1 MRFTEL
7 VTELRSDIW
16 PEGVPENLVA
26 PIHKSFE
33 AAVTHLQ
40 RYVPCLQSRNINRYP
55 QCSTYFQ
62 GGKTVID
69 APKGRIN
76 KVYTVL
82 DKEGDEVY
90 PALFTQVSLDQLECN
105 NLKLLSMVYP
115 PRNLDKNPLPMGFKY
130 PEEDSDFRVTRN
142 GTTKTL
148 TTNKHGRAVIG
159 QWAID
164 RNRIYISPWINS
176 DEVIVVEWD
185 GVKTRYSLDDAVIED
200 IDFKRA
206 VKLYVQRE
214 YARDFD
220 NDYERYKYMSMD
232 FDTAMG
238 DLIHEC
244 KKQTEVKKTFFCPE
258 AYDILAQRRNQRFN
272 EALNVTTTTT
282 ATTEAATTTLAAD
295 AAVDVSFTFGVIGDY
310 GASTGGSGTA
320 YDGTNSSAVADLVKG
335 WSPEFIITTG
345 DNSYGATGGDQS
357 TITDLDTNVG
367 QWYSDFIFPY
377 GQSGLHGY
385 TSTSNATTGN
395 RFFPS
400 IGNHDITEAYG
411 TTDAGLAHYKNYF
424 TLPNNEEYYD
434 FVKGPIHFFCLF
446 SNKRTDNSVYNAK
459 LGLGITGGQ
468 HEWLESK
475 LGNSSSHWKVVYF
488 HNSPYSSETASGGHG
503 PGDTDMRWDFPAM
516 GADVVISGHAHNY
529 ERIKDANDFRY
540 LVNGAGGAP
549 LRGSGATLPNGYTS
563 EKFHSA
569 ANGHGAIKGT
579 VDGTTLKFEF
589 IDKAGT
595 TIDTYTLTKALS
607 DTSTKRTVTN

>member
-1 MRFTEL
+1 
-7 VTELRSDIW
+7 
-16 PEGVPENLVA
+16 
-26 PIHKSFE
+26 
-33 AAVTHLQ
+33 
-40 RYVPCLQSRNINRYP
+40 
-55 QCSTYFQ
+55 
-62 GGKTVID
+62 
-69 APKGRIN
+69 
-76 KVYTVL
+76 
-82 DKEGDEVY
+82 
-90 PALFTQVSLDQLECN
+90 
-105 NLKLLSMVYP
+105 
-115 PRNLDKNPLPMGFKY
+115 MGFKY
-130 PEEDSDFRVTRN
+130 PDEDSDYKVSRS

-148 TTNKHGRAVIG
+148 LTKKHGRAVIG

-164 RNRIYISPWINS
+164 RDRIYISPWINS
-176 DEVIVVEWD
+176 DEIVVVEWD
-185 GVKTRYSLDDAVIED
+185 GVKTKYSPDDAVIED

-244 KKQTEVKKTFFCPE
+244 KRQTEVKKTFFCPE
-258 AYDILAQRRNQRFN
+258 AYDILAVRRNQRFN
-272 EALNVTTTTT
+272 EALKATITTV
-282 ATTEAATTTLAAD
+282 AEAATTELAPSQ
-295 AAVDVSFTFGVIGDY
+295 AVDVSFTFGVIGDY
-310 GASTGGSGTA
+310 GASVGGSGSA
-320 YDGTNSSAVADLVKG
+320 YDGTNASAVATLVKG

-345 DNSYGATGGDQS
+345 DNSYGASGGDQS
-357 TITDLDTNVG
+357 TATDLDTNVG

-395 RFFPS
+395 RFFPA
-400 IGNHDITEAYG
+400 IGNHDITDAYG

-459 LGLGITGGQ
+459 LGVGITGGQ

-475 LGNSSSHWKVVYF
+475 LGSSTSHWKVVYF
-488 HNSPYSSETASGGHG
+488 HHSPYTSETASGGHG
-503 PGDTDMRWDFPAM
+503 PGDTDMRWDFPGM
-516 GADVVISGHAHNY
+516 GADVVISGHSHNY

-549 LRGSGATLPNGYTS
+549 LRGSGATLPSGYSS
-563 EKFHSA
+563 EKFYSTE
-569 ANGHGAIKGT
+569 NGAIKGT

-589 IDKAGT
+589 INKSGT

-607 DTSTKRTVTN
+607 DTSTTRTVTN